1 MGSVDPVSLG
11 ELATRHATD
20 AFGSIGD
27 DGGGDGADA
36 GDDAD
41 DSVEV
46 AVETKGDVLAD
57 PGRLKRLLQNLFRN
71 AAEHGGDRV
80 VVGDLSDGFYVAD
93 NGPGIPENRRDEV
106 FESGHTTSES
116 GTGFG
121 LAIVERIAEAHGW
134 EVTLTA
140 GADGGA
146 RFEFT
151 GVERP

>member
-1 MGSVDPVSLG
+1 
-11 ELATRHATD
+11 
-20 AFGSIGD
+20 
-27 DGGGDGADA
+27 
-36 GDDAD
+36 
-41 DSVEV
+41 
-46 AVETKGDVLAD
+46 VLAD

>member
-1 MGSVDPVSLG
+1 
-11 ELATRHATD
+11 
-20 AFGSIGD
+20 
-27 DGGGDGADA
+27 
-36 GDDAD
+36 
-41 DSVEV
+41 
-46 AVETKGDVLAD
+46 
-57 PGRLKRLLQNLFRN
+57 
-71 AAEHGGDRV
+71 
-80 VVGDLSDGFYVAD
+80 
-93 NGPGIPENRRDEV
+93 V

-140 GADGGA
+140 GADGGGA